1 MKRFIYAAVSAT
13 DANVIPVDNILGMDQ
28 HTDGE
33 SIKIFHQGFDL
44 QDNNGTIDIEVKA
57 GSVKAVMRAIVESI
71 NYSKDPFVV
80 IGDDVNSIYLHPDL
94 EDVTATVN

>member
-1 MKRFIYAAVSAT
+1 MKRFIYAAKAAD
-13 DANVIPVDNILGMDQ
+13 DANVIPVDNILGMDV
-28 HTDGE
+28 HTDAE
-33 SIKIFHQGFDL
+33 SIKIFHQGFDD

-57 GSVKAVMRAIVESI
+57 GSVKTVMRAIVEAI